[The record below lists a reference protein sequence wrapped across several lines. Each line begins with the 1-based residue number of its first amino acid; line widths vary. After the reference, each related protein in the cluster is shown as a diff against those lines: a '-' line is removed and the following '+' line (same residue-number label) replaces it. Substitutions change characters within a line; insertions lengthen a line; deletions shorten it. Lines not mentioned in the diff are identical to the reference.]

1 MIKLINAI
9 KILWEEKI
17 RGIDVYADAYGNRGT
32 AEDFGLYPLKRI
44 RRGDYREWIKSH
56 RL

>member
-9 KILWEEKI
+9 KNIWEEKI